1 MSKKLELIWEGKET
15 PLRPEPRIL
24 IENPELSYAVD
35 GENVSKDNIL
45 IHGDNLSIR
54 ILTEK

>member
-24 IENPELSYAVD
+24 TENHELSYLKQSGKRCRSYAD
-35 GENVSKDNIL
+35 EL
-45 IHGDNLSIR
+45 R
-54 ILTEK
+54 AAF